1 MTTTDDLVADY
12 LDRVGRASASLPPE
26 RREELVA
33 DLREHIAA
41 ARAELAPET
50 ETEAGVRTLLDRLGD
65 PAAIVAEAM
74 VGAVAPMDSVAPVAP
89 VPPAPRRSNRT
100 LVIVLSVL
108 AAVILLPVLVCLVG
122 GAWFF
127 PVRVQTDQGP
137 VVEVSTAVAVESS
150 G

>member
-12 LDRVGRASASLPPE
+12 LERVRRAGAGLPPE

-33 DLREHIAA
+33 DLRDHILV
-41 ARAELAPET
+41 ARAELAP

-65 PAAIVAEAM
+65 PAAIVAEAT
-74 VGAVAPMDSVAPVAP
+74 VGATAPAADGPQ
-89 VPPAPRRSNRT
+89 RSNRT

-108 AAVILLPVLVCLVG
+108 AALVLLPVLVCLLG
-122 GAWFF
+122 AAWFF
-127 PVRVQTDQGP
+127 PARVEIDQGP
-137 VVEVSTAVAVESS
+137 VVEVSTQAAVEST

>member
-1 MTTTDDLVADY
+1 MTTMDGLVADY
-12 LDRVGRASASLPPE
+12 LDRVRSAATGLPPE

-33 DLREHIAA
+33 DLRDHITA
-41 ARAELAPET
+41 ARAELAP

-74 VGAVAPMDSVAPVAP
+74 VGAAAP
-89 VPPAPRRSNRT
+89 VPVPPQRSNRT

-108 AAVILLPVLVCLVG
+108 AAVILLPVLVCLIG
-122 GAWFF
+122 AAWFL
-127 PVRVQTDQGP
+127 PVRTQSDQGP
-137 VVEVSTAVAVESS
+137 VVEVSTEVAVESS